1 MFNTEELTPSNHTRY
16 NQLIG
21 LINEVKKLDCSW
33 LLSQPEFYKI
43 EREISKYISSYAKA
57 QKVSFG
63 TNRVIYR
70 IDKYV
75 LKLGYF
81 FTTEEIENFKFLNKI
96 YYRVNHKFETA
107 DKVLYLGIEVSDF
120 VEDERPVTREDLK
133 FLYFSLRDAGYIW
146 TDAKLS
152 NVRKDKEDK
161 PIIIDV
167 ENIYDFKK
175 NKIDFQYCS
184 PLTIE
189 FEKEYKNNWN

>member
-75 LKLGYF
+75 LKLGYL

-146 TDAKLS
+146 TDAKES
-152 NVRKDKEDK
+152 NVRKNKNGEL
-161 PIIIDV
+161 IIIDV
-167 ENIYDFKK
+167 ENIYKYQEQKINFDYYSFLTKK
-175 NKIDFQYCS
+175 LEQ
-184 PLTIE
+184 
-189 FEKEYKNNWN
+189 EYKNRNC